1 MKKIKIPIKSIFG
14 KILFEYECDDNTIK
28 KVLLE
33 ALKQGADLRGADL
46 RGIDL
51 RGIDLQ
57 GIDLRGTYL
66 RGADLR
72 GTDLRGADLQGND
85 LQGIDLQGIDLRG
98 TYLRGA
104 DLRGTD
110 LHGVKIKKA
119 IVITGLYNYI
129 IIPFISESG
138 EKYIRMG
145 CYTRT
150 VKEWENDFWNNPNE
164 FPNDNSLKSNLR
176 LLGFETGKKWFEL
189 VESSEK

>member
-51 RGIDLQ
+51 RGIDS
-57 GIDLRGTYL
+57 
-66 RGADLR
+66 
-72 GTDLRGADLQGND
+72 
-85 LQGIDLQGIDLRG
+85 QGIDLRG